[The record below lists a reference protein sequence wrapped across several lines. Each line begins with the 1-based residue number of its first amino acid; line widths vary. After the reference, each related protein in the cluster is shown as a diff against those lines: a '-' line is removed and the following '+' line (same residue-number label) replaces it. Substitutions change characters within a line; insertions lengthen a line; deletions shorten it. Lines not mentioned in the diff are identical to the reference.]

1 MHQFDEFFTY
11 TYFPFSDSKSLKKK
25 NQNQNFYGKYFT
37 KCSRVFSAPDF
48 LKFYLGISN
57 NLKASN
63 ELHVPILVH

>member
-25 NQNQNFYGKYFT
+25 KKSKFLWK
-37 KCSRVFSAPDF
+37 VFHKMFSSFFGPGLF
-48 LKFYLGISN
+48 KIQPISN